1 MKLAYRKGMYYCISD
16 KQCPYDGGFM
26 RIDIMG
32 LCGNMVS
39 DSFMYVNSR
48 INDETVIEITDAQF
62 NALLVGFKKI
72 QKMMELQRQTID
84 ALFNEKQKIFKKE

>member
-1 MKLAYRKGMYYCISD
+1 MYYCISD
-16 KQCPYDGGFM
+16 KQGPYDGGFM

-39 DSFMYVNSR
+39 DSFMYVYSR
-48 INDETVIEITDAQF
+48 INNETVIEITDAQF

-72 QKMMELQRQTID
+72 QKMIELQRQTID
-84 ALFNEKQKIFKKE
+84 ALFNEKQKKFKKE

>member
-1 MKLAYRKGMYYCISD
+1 
-16 KQCPYDGGFM
+16 M

-84 ALFNEKQKIFKKE
+84 ALFNEKRKIFKKE

>member
-16 KQCPYDGGFM
+16 KQGPYDGGFM

-39 DSFMYVNSR
+39 DSFMYVYSR
-48 INDETVIEITDAQF
+48 INNETVIEITDAQF

-72 QKMMELQRQTID
+72 QKMIELQRQTID
-84 ALFNEKQKIFKKE
+84 ALFNEKQKKFKKE